1 MKLIYLFLFIGCLAW
16 GQNEKRQQVYQLQG
30 NVKSLTITQSKLP
43 KAAEGLLFDPLDD
56 DQFLLFDKKGRIT
69 ELDTYFRGRQPK
81 TIQKWTYDDKNHVS
95 KEVLELVPEKL
106 TQTTSYTYDD
116 KQKKASATITSTGFP
131 NKKSKMVIS
140 LGDNLLPSEIL
151 SYNFEGKLEGKRV
164 LKHSKN
170 GFLAQSLSYDDKN
183 KLVHSI
189 SYEYDDKNRFTKIDN
204 RVNRTYELHFSTKY
218 LYEKGLFPT
227 KYIVTSGKEPSQTF
241 TLKYKLDSKGNWI
254 EKTYFL
260 DGEAA
265 ATIEREITYY

>member
-16 GQNEKRQQVYQLQG
+16 GQNEKRQQVYLLQG
-30 NVKSLTITQSKLP
+30 NVKSLKITQSKLQ
-43 KAAEGLLFDPLDD
+43 KATEALLFDPLDD

-81 TIQKWTYDDKNHVS
+81 TIQRWTYDDKNHVS

-151 SYNFEGKLEGKRV
+151 AYNFEGKLEGKRV
-164 LKHSKN
+164 LKYSKN
-170 GFLAQSLSYDDKN
+170 GFLSESLS
-183 KLVHSI
+183 
-189 SYEYDDKNRFTKIDN
+189 YDDKNRFTKIDN
-204 RVNRTYELHFSTKY
+204 KVNSTYELHFSTKY
-218 LYEKGLFPT
+218 LYERGLFPT

>member
-1 MKLIYLFLFIGCLAW
+1 MKPYILFLFYAICW
-16 GQNEKRQQVYQLQG
+16 GQNEKHQQVYQLQG
-30 NVKSLTITQSKLP
+30 NVKSLTISQSKLP
-43 KAAEGLLFDPLDD
+43 KAAEALSFDSLDD

-151 SYNFEGKLEGKRV
+151 AYNFEGKLEGKRA
-164 LKHSKN
+164 LKYSKN
-170 GFLAQSLSYDDKN
+170 GFLSQSLSYDDKN

-204 RVNRTYELHFSTKY
+204 RVNRTYELHFFTKY
-218 LYEKGLFPT
+218 LYKKGLFPT
-227 KYIVTSGKEPSQTF
+227 KYIVTSGEEPSQTF
-241 TLKYKLDSKGNWI
+241 TLKYKFDSKGNWI